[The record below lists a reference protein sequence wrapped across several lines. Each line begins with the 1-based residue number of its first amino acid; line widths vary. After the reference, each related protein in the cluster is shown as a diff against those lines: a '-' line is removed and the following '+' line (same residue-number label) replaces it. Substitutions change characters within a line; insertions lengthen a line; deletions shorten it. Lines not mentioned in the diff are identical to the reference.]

1 MFSCCDKKVSEN
13 DTTYRDFHY
22 LCTQIPFCSRRV
34 EAFPYLLE
42 KKDLLRRGLGRD
54 GIMTYKSA
62 FTMRLVLD
70 ELKPG
75 SF

>member
-1 MFSCCDKKVSEN
+1 MRTWEGS
-13 DTTYRDFHY
+13 
-22 LCTQIPFCSRRV
+22 
-34 EAFPYLLE
+34 
-42 KKDLLRRGLGRD
+42 